1 MLFLL
6 VVFLVLLGVLWHWFQ
21 NNITLISG
29 LATALAFFATAWA
42 AHEGRKSARAAFRA
56 VKTSEDALEETRK
69 NYLRDAFNQRFS
81 LLLEQHNTYLEK
93 VNNYVLTESG
103 WLFIKEKFYSTNHFE
118 AFNAMS
124 GHVILSP
131 YMRILYHTLRF
142 VDQDYFGE
150 KNDIKGKKKYTS
162 LIRSLISN
170 DVLFLVAVNSSYVSN
185 EGNKNQYY
193 KYQYLLQRFDFF
205 EHANFININHQ
216 NETSKK
222 FALTTPILNIEGDI
236 KNTFYNYI
244 SDGNHDATSNFRINM
259 YIPAIVAYI
268 YKNPLQGTMR
278 TWLDKAPSFLFHTF
292 IENTGKRSYEDIFNM
307 YLFEKFSNCYID
319 KAIYNTNI
327 PYNAESKRK
336 LDKEILKSII
346 RAVRGERLQSYSL
359 DSIKFVKLKNNS
371 SHVSTCYNFETLYY
385 DIINYKKHIDRKNYI
400 SFGKRYLPVKDM
412 ATKFRKFESEL
423 KKQCALTY
431 ID

>member
-1 MLFLL
+1 
-6 VVFLVLLGVLWHWFQ
+6 
-21 NNITLISG
+21 
-29 LATALAFFATAWA
+29 
-42 AHEGRKSARAAFRA
+42 
-56 VKTSEDALEETRK
+56 
-69 NYLRDAFNQRFS
+69 
-81 LLLEQHNTYLEK
+81 
-93 VNNYVLTESG
+93 
-103 WLFIKEKFYSTNHFE
+103 
-118 AFNAMS
+118 
-124 GHVILSP
+124 
-131 YMRILYHTLRF
+131 
-142 VDQDYFGE
+142 
-150 KNDIKGKKKYTS
+150 
-162 LIRSLISN
+162 
-170 DVLFLVAVNSSYVSN
+170 
-185 EGNKNQYY
+185 
-193 KYQYLLQRFDFF
+193 
-205 EHANFININHQ
+205 
-216 NETSKK
+216 
-222 FALTTPILNIEGDI
+222 
-236 KNTFYNYI
+236 
-244 SDGNHDATSNFRINM
+244 
-259 YIPAIVAYI
+259 
-268 YKNPLQGTMR
+268 MR

-292 IENTGKRSYEDIFNM
+292 IENTDKRNYEDIFNM

>member
-131 YMRILYHTLRF
+131 
-142 VDQDYFGE
+142 
-150 KNDIKGKKKYTS
+150 
-162 LIRSLISN
+162 
-170 DVLFLVAVNSSYVSN
+170 
-185 EGNKNQYY
+185 
-193 KYQYLLQRFDFF
+193 
-205 EHANFININHQ
+205 
-216 NETSKK
+216 
-222 FALTTPILNIEGDI
+222 
-236 KNTFYNYI
+236 
-244 SDGNHDATSNFRINM
+244 
-259 YIPAIVAYI
+259 
-268 YKNPLQGTMR
+268 
-278 TWLDKAPSFLFHTF
+278 
-292 IENTGKRSYEDIFNM
+292 
-307 YLFEKFSNCYID
+307 
-319 KAIYNTNI
+319 
-327 PYNAESKRK
+327 
-336 LDKEILKSII
+336 
-346 RAVRGERLQSYSL
+346 
-359 DSIKFVKLKNNS
+359 
-371 SHVSTCYNFETLYY
+371 
-385 DIINYKKHIDRKNYI
+385 
-400 SFGKRYLPVKDM
+400 
-412 ATKFRKFESEL
+412 
-423 KKQCALTY
+423 
-431 ID
+431 

>member
-21 NNITLISG
+21 SNITLISG

-216 NETSKK
+216 NETSKN

-236 KNTFYNYI
+236 ENTFYNYI
-244 SDGNHDATSNFRINM
+244 SDANYDAISNFKINM

-292 IENTGKRSYEDIFNM
+292 IEKTDKKKYEDIFNM

-327 PYNAESKRK
+327 PYSAESKRK

-346 RAVRGERLQSYSL
+346 RAVRAGRLQSNSL
-359 DSIKFVKLKNNS
+359 NSIKFVKLKNNS

-385 DIINYKKHIDRKNYI
+385 DIIYYNKYIDRKNYI

>member
-216 NETSKK
+216 NETSKN

-292 IENTGKRSYEDIFNM
+292 IENTDKRSYEDIFNM

-327 PYNAESKRK
+327 LYNAESKRK